1 MCARCARGATRLIKK
16 HLCVSCANREYE
28 LIKGR
33 NARGMVPTKLAPLAP
48 RQVYYMANARTVL
61 KRMEHTTHSAEL
73 IVAVMRDSV
82 HAVAFAWRGPAD
94 RDALLR
100 SIAENMEQNA

>member
-1 MCARCARGATRLIKK
+1 M
-16 HLCVSCANREYE
+16 SCANRQYE

-48 RQVYYMANARTVL
+48 RQVYYMANGRTVL

-73 IVAVMRDSV
+73 IVAAMRDSV

-94 RDALLR
+94 RAALLR
-100 SIAENMEQNA
+100 TLTENIEQGHEAVRRDEL